1 MSLSTAAVSIPLTC
15 GEFIQGLYQ
24 GVPCLVSCP
33 IDWYHAAEVSLLE
46 AGCWSL
52 PAEAGKTTAAIQ
64 KALQILPIPPTG
76 GAVDLFSPAPKERGY
91 GTSTADISAG
101 LYALSSACGQSFP
114 PGMVAELA
122 VSIEPSDSSFFPGLH
137 LFDHRQGTIIK
148 PLGEPPP
155 FPLIILDPGGKINT
169 RAFNQK
175 DLLPLLE
182 KLADRQEE
190 IFELFL
196 TGLKKREWQAVGKA
210 ATESALAHQEILF
223 NPLLERAVELARET
237 GALGVCRAHSGT
249 IIGIIYPPEKEQI
262 QDQLAII
269 RRQLPASV
277 TCRPQRCVSGGP
289 RYSLPENLRRH
300 HESRNPHRADSTTG

>member
-1 MSLSTAAVSIPLTC
+1 MSLSKAAVSIPLTC

-33 IDWYHAAEVSLLE
+33 IDWYHTAEVSLLE

-52 PAEAGKTTAAIQ
+52 PEAAEKTTAALK

-76 GAVDLFSPAPKERGY
+76 GTVDLHSPAPKERGY
-91 GTSTADISAG
+91 GTSTADISAS

-122 VSIEPSDSSFFPGLH
+122 VSIEPSDSSFFPGLY

-169 RAFNQK
+169 RSFNQR
-175 DLLPLLE
+175 DLIPLLE
-182 KLADRQEE
+182 NLADRQAE

-196 TGLKKREWQAVGKA
+196 TGLKDRDWQAVGKA
-210 ATESALAHQEILF
+210 ATESAQAHQEILF
-223 NPLLERAVELARET
+223 NPLLDRATELARET

-269 RRQLPASV
+269 GSQFPPSV
-277 TCRPQRCVSGGP
+277 TCRLQKIVSGGP
-289 RYSLPENLRRH
+289 RYSFPKTPRRNY
-300 HESRNPHRADSTTG
+300 ESRFPHRADSTAG